1 MGLGKSGV
9 GPRGSGEG
17 LRESH
22 GAAAQKTKKKR
33 KVDEQT
39 INMSGG
45 TVEIDFVYVN
55 YRKRRRTRPY
65 TQHKSLLA
73 GQKTKAL
80 QKVTY
85 GRTDRWTDG
94 QALF

>member
-9 GPRGSGEG
+9 GPRGSREG
-17 LRESH
+17 LRVSH
-22 GAAAQKTKKKR
+22 GAAEKGKKR

-55 YRKRRRTRPY
+55 YRKRRRTRPC

>member
-1 MGLGKSGV
+1 M
-9 GPRGSGEG
+9 
-17 LRESH
+17 SH
-22 GAAAQKTKKKR
+22 GAAEKGKKR

-55 YRKRRRTRPY
+55 YRKRRRTRPC

-80 QKVTY
+80 KKGYIWTD
-85 GRTDRWTDG
+85 RPMDRWTS
-94 QALF
+94 AFLESRMIP